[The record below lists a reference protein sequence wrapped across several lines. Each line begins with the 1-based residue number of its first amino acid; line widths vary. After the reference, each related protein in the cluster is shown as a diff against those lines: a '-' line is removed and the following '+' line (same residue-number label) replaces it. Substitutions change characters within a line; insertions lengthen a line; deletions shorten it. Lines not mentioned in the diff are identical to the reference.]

1 MSFTFDTG
9 ELNELAADL
18 RRAPQV
24 LGSDVRAILQK
35 GALNV
40 KNEARRF
47 ASGLRHAP
55 NYPSSI
61 TYDTYYGAGG
71 VMAEI
76 GPDRALG
83 PSKQGFLGAILE
95 YGGTHSGPNAH
106 MGPALDREGPRFEEA
121 LADAA
126 EKATL
131 P

>member
-1 MSFTFDTG
+1 MSFTIDTG
-9 ELNELAADL
+9 EIDLLAADL
-18 RRAPQV
+18 RKAPQLV
-24 LGSDVRAILQK
+24 GADLRGIIQK
-35 GALNV
+35 GALNI

-55 NYPSSI
+55 HYPSSI
-61 TYDTYYGAGG
+61 TYDTYYGTGG

-83 PSKQGFLGAILE
+83 PGKQGFLGAILE

-106 MGPALDREGPRFEEA
+106 MGPALDREGPRFEQA

-126 EKATL
+126 EESL
-131 P
+131 Q